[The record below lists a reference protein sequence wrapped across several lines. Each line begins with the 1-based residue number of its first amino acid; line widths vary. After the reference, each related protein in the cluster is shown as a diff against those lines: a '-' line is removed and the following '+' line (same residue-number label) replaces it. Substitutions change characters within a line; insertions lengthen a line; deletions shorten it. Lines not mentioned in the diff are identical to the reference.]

1 MAWNRF
7 PPQLS
12 EDLTLLSPPLWD
24 SSLQPQETKLL
35 VFLRLTHV
43 PEDNLELLILF
54 LHVSSAGVTGVLSC
68 SVLRPNPESYTCYM
82 NIPTKL
88 HP

>member
-1 MAWNRF
+1 MVWHRF
-7 PPQLS
+7 PPQFS
-12 EDLTLLSPPLWD
+12 EDLTMLSPPLWD
-24 SSLQPQETKLL
+24 SSLQTYEIKLL
-35 VFLRLTHV
+35 VFLKLTHV

-54 LHVSSAGVTGVLSC
+54 LHVSSAGVTGMLSY

-82 NIPTKL
+82 SIPTKL